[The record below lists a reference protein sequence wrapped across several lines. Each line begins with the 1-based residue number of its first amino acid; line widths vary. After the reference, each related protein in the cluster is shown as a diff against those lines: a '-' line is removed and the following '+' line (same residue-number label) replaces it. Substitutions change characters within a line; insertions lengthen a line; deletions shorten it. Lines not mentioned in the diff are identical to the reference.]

1 MVIIRQSETSIHHV
15 TNAKVAV
22 FNTNIEM
29 NQGETKG
36 TVLFKTAEE
45 LEGYTK
51 SEEDTFEAFI
61 KSLAE
66 AGV

>member
-1 MVIIRQSETSIHHV
+1 MYSIHRAEK
-15 TNAKVAV
+15 AKGAV

-36 TVLFKTAEE
+36 TVLLTTAEE
-45 LEGYTK
+45 LQNYTK
-51 SEEDTFEAFI
+51 SEEAQFEGFI
-61 KSLAE
+61 KGLAE